1 MLVCKKVMPGGA
13 MATWQ
18 PHRGLVQ
25 ICCRW
30 QCRSIHKTWVLHDYK
45 LNGWINNP
53 GSHFSHTL
61 LSCDMI
67 IPLLFEIFVF
77 NSLLHEAKSILT
89 NTQVVGTD
97 RVWSLRKTQDRK
109 VFGFYLTATENHWKV
124 LNKGRIIQSDLY
136 FKTGL
141 WPMWRMDCGYNFI
154 TVTMHNCVC
163 FWDTFISSL
172 SCFLLYLHLE
182 FKRNI

>member
-1 MLVCKKVMPGGA
+1 

-30 QCRSIHKTWVLHDYK
+30 QSRSIHKTWVLHDYK

-136 FKTGL
+136 FKTVL
-141 WPMWRMDCGYNFI
+141 WPVWRMDCGYNFV

-172 SCFLLYLHLE
+172 LFPSLSTEGHSLHLE